1 MIKRCLP
8 ILTDVRIP
16 MRLRG
21 CFSFL
26 GRTALLIAL
35 LIGVIAL
42 ANAALANFRELSAR
56 AERRALIERHATRFP
71 ATATALQENRLSV
84 PTPTPP
90 AQSALLPVRFAPVSA
105 PPGNFAPPLLPTNTR
120 RPTHTPDPNLFTPTP
135 EPSPTAPP
143 ATSTLPR
150 VPVREVCTEK
160 PQVTAVPP
168 RAPRLR
174 SEDDILN
181 IILLGTDEDLQ
192 PNEPS
197 VRTDTMV
204 IVSINRTAGSVAML
218 SLPRDLYV
226 CVPQL
231 GMQRLNVAYG
241 WGESVGWSPG
251 GGFGLLQ
258 ETILYN
264 FGIPIHFYAKV
275 SFNGFKALID
285 ALGGVS
291 LAVDCPLVDQLRFT
305 GQYDA
310 QSTPIYAPYTLDVG
324 YYRMDGSLALWYA
337 RARQRLSD
345 FDRNRR
351 QQQLLRAMWRE
362 ARAQGILQR
371 APELWGQAS
380 QLLET
385 NLGLPDVI
393 GLLPIALNLAPEN
406 IRSFQLIKGRET
418 DAWRTPYG
426 EDVQIP
432 IEGMFETLRQF
443 YTPPTRNRLLREV
456 GSIEVINGSPKPNY
470 DLVAVDLLS
479 WEGFRATARGQGEAT
494 AQTVIYDFTG
504 SASPQVL
511 QALRR
516 ALNIRADRIISQP
529 DPNRTVDFRIVLGAD
544 YVSCSA
550 PGFGTRVN

>member
-1 MIKRCLP
+1 MKP
-8 ILTDVRIP
+8 
-16 MRLRG
+16 RG
-21 CFSFL
+21 CLRSF
-26 GRTALLIAL
+26 GRALLLLLL
-35 LIGVIAL
+35 LIGVALL
-42 ANAALANFRELSAR
+42 ANAAWLNWRELQAR
-56 AERRALIERHATRFP
+56 AERRALIERHSTLFP
-71 ATATALQENRLSV
+71 ATATALQQGRLSV
-84 PTPTPP
+84 PTPTPVP
-90 AQSALLPVRFAPVSA
+90 QSALRLAYFAPDRA
-105 PPGNFAPPLLPTNTR
+105 PYGAFGPRLLPTNTR
-120 RPTHTPDPNLFTPTP
+120 RPTRTPDPSAFTPTP
-135 EPSPTAPP
+135 QPTATLPP

-150 VPVREVCTEK
+150 VPFREVCTEK

-204 IVSINRTAGSVAML
+204 IVSINRTVGSVAML

-226 CVPQL
+226 CIPQL

-241 WGESVGWSPG
+241 WGQSVGWSPG

-285 ALGGVS
+285 ALGGVNI
-291 LAVDCPLVDQLRFT
+291 AVDCPMIDQLRFT

-310 QSTPIYAPYTLDVG
+310 QGTPVYAPYTLDVG

-337 RARQRLSD
+337 RVRQRLSD

-362 ARAQGILQR
+362 ALSQGLLQK
-371 APELWGQAS
+371 APELWSQAS
-380 QLLET
+380 QIVET
-385 NLGLPDVI
+385 NLQLPDI
-393 GLLPIALNLAPEN
+393 LGLLPFALNLTPEN
-406 IRSFQLIKGRET
+406 IGSFQLVKGRET

-432 IEGMFETLRQF
+432 TEGLFETLRQF
-443 YTPPTRNRLLREV
+443 YTPPTRNRLVRNL

-479 WEGFRATARGQGEAT
+479 WEGFRAVARGQGEAT
-494 AQTVIYDFTG
+494 AQTVIYDYTG

-511 QALRR
+511 QELRR
-516 ALNIRADRIISQP
+516 TLNIRADRIISQP
-529 DPNRTVDFRIVLGAD
+529 DPNRTVDFRVVLGAD

>member
-1 MIKRCLP
+1 MTMKF
-8 ILTDVRIP
+8 
-16 MRLRG
+16 RG
-21 CFSFL
+21 CLRFF
-26 GRTALLIAL
+26 GRALLTLILLSCAL
-35 LIGVIAL
+35 WLL
-42 ANAALANFRELSAR
+42 SAALANFREWQAR
-56 AERRALIERHATRFP
+56 LERRAVIEQHSTLFP
-71 ATATALQENRLSV
+71 ATATALQQNRLSV
-84 PTPTPP
+84 PTPTPL
-90 AQSALLPVRFAPVSA
+90 AMLLNVRFAPEQAAHSV
-105 PPGNFAPPLLPTNTR
+105 FAPPLLPTNTR
-120 RPTHTPDPNLFTPTP
+120 RPTRTPDPSAFTPTP
-135 EPSPTAPP
+135 EPMPTLPP

-150 VPVREVCTEK
+150 VPFREICTEK

-226 CVPQL
+226 CIPQL
-231 GMQRLNVAYG
+231 GMQRINVAYG
-241 WGESVGWSPG
+241 WGESVGWSPN

-285 ALGGVS
+285 ALGGIN
-291 LAVDCPLVDQLRFT
+291 LAVDCPMIDQLRFT
-305 GQYDA
+305 GQYD
-310 QSTPIYAPYTLDVG
+310 QQGTPVYAPYTLDVG

-337 RARQRLSD
+337 RVRQRLSD

-351 QQQLLRAMWRE
+351 QQQILRAIWRE
-362 ARAQGILQR
+362 ALAQGILQR
-371 APELWGQAS
+371 APELWSQAS
-380 QLLET
+380 QLVQT
-385 NLGLPDVI
+385 NLQLQDVI
-393 GLLPIALNLAPEN
+393 GLLPIALSLTPEN
-406 IRSFQLIKGRET
+406 ISSFQLIKGRET

-432 IEGMFETLRQF
+432 TEGMFETLRQF
-443 YTPPTRNRLLREV
+443 YMPPTRNRLVRDL
-456 GSIEVINGSPKPNY
+456 GSIEVINGSSKPNY

-479 WEGFRATARGQGEAT
+479 WEGIRAVARGQGEPA
-494 AQTVIYDFTG
+494 AQTVIYDYTG
-504 SASPQVL
+504 AASPQVL

-516 ALNIRADRIISQP
+516 ALNIRADRIVSQP